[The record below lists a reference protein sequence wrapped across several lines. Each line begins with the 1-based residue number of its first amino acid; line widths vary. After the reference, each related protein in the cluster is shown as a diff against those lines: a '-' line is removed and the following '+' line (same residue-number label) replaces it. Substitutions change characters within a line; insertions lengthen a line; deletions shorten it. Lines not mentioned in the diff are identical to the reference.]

1 VRKKNKGVR
10 PIHPG
15 MTTITHYTAL
25 VYPPWHF
32 GQTPKTRG
40 RPAFNAANVAWNY
53 GTSDRPSYIPSRKKK
68 GRPGIALSFL
78 FIFIALIL
86 HPSYKY
92 L

>member
-15 MTTITHYTAL
+15 MTTTHYTAL

-32 GQTPKTRG
+32 GQTPKTRS

-53 GTSDRPSYIPSRKKK
+53 GTSDRPSYIPSRKKRV
-68 GRPGIALSFL
+68 GPE
-78 FIFIALIL
+78 
-86 HPSYKY
+86 
-92 L
+92 